1 MNRKLWLGLI
11 VGGLTGLVLSGML
24 MLPEAKAQK
33 RSEETAWEYKVA
45 PISYNPGERATDAQ
59 RAAAFEKALNTHAR
73 EGWEAVG
80 SILSRDTVQTI
91 GGGVTT
97 RETVSFVAYKR
108 PRK

>member
-1 MNRKLWLGLI
+1 MNRKLRIGLI
-11 VGGLTGLVLSGML
+11 VGGLTGLVLSGTL

-33 RSEETAWEYKVA
+33 RTEETLWEYKVA
-45 PISYNPGERATDAQ
+45 EITYNPGERATDAQ
-59 RAAAFEKALNTHAR
+59 RAAAYEKTLNTYGR

-80 SILSRDTVQTI
+80 SILGRNIVQTI